1 MLKTSINLGQQR
13 WRKSV
18 RHKFSTRSIHIYEIR
33 PRTDKHGFDLSS
45 DALRYSP
52 LWYRGS
58 NPIVDAVGYARSYS
72 RRHPVV
78 IRVYDPTGNVIET
91 LEYGRVHNFVTLIV
105 QLRRTFDKR
114 AQSIPKTLENCSR
127 WFEKVRSRLIAGIVA
142 DLPRF
147 SEGINAQCFSHD
159 GHFRKVHHRHDSFRV
174 SAASA

>member
-1 MLKTSINLGQQR
+1 MKAF
-13 WRKSV
+13 V
-18 RHKFSTRSIHIYEIR
+18 PRSLHIYEIR

-58 NPIVDAVGYARSYS
+58 NPIVDAVLYAKSYS
-72 RRHPVV
+72 RSHPVV

-114 AQSIPKTLENCSR
+114 AHSIPKTLENCSR
-127 WFEKVRSRLIAGIVA
+127 WFEKVWSRLVAGIVA

-147 SEGINAQCFSHD
+147 SEGTNSQCFSHD
-159 GHFRKVHHRHDSFRV
+159 CCFGKVHHRHRHDSFRA